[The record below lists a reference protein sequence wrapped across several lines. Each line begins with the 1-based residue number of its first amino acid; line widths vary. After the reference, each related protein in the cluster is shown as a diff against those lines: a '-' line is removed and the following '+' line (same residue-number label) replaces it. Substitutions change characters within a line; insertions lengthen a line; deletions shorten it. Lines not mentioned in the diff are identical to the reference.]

1 MVQRTSAAVRRY
13 SIRLFIRLPPDSR
26 RYEAMNEIRLRI
38 SFLLPPMPACLPEG
52 QMGEARRK
60 MKQGGSVID
69 GGIFPEKRQNCCVAG
84 DFPVAYHLL
93 SGPAR
98 PWDGTSKNQ
107 ENTEKSAAYQIL
119 MLIMMKLVEQN
130 TAYLVF

>member
-1 MVQRTSAAVRRY
+1 
-13 SIRLFIRLPPDSR
+13 
-26 RYEAMNEIRLRI
+26 
-38 SFLLPPMPACLPEG
+38 
-52 QMGEARRK
+52 

-93 SGPAR
+93 QGQPDHGME
-98 PWDGTSKNQ
+98 PVKNQ